1 MYQRGVWR
9 TALTAS
15 SLGLGFVCSTK
26 KFPMNYATNDGA
38 KPVAPP
44 TAAGKVTLSDK
55 QIKELIFDN
64 ISLLCGTAS
73 KELGQK
79 IAGHL
84 GTKLT
89 DMEVVRF
96 SDGEVSCVINES
108 IRGKDVFIIQTCSQ
122 PVNDNI
128 MELLLTIT
136 AARRSGANRIIAVV
150 PYFAYKYHRRG
161 LPISSLSHSRFL
173 WSASNDLAK
182 MLQTVGVDGVL
193 SVDLQRPGQGHE
205 ASFFDSTVPV
215 ETLTSVNMFVSYF
228 KDNIDLGDDVVI
240 VSPNTECAKRAR
252 KFQKKLSA
260 ATGKAVGYASFIDAG
275 TALSNTEDNK
285 QGVATSTS
293 ELLGEVTGADVIVID
308 DVVETGET
316 LISLCRKL
324 IQQGAKRIYFCA
336 PHGMF
341 TQEALQL
348 IDQAPVE
355 LVVVSDSVPL
365 PKQHKSK
372 IVQVSLAYDLARII
386 EKEALVVTTENH
398 EQGKIMHV
406 NSPEKSLEE
415 EVEEYDLE

>member
-1 MYQRGVWR
+1 MHRGVWR
-9 TALTAS
+9 TALAAS
-15 SLGLGFVCSTK
+15 SLGLGLCSTK
-26 KFPMNYATNDGA
+26 KLPMNYTMSDGA
-38 KPVAPP
+38 KPAS
-44 TAAGKVTLSDK
+44 GKVILSDK

-64 ISLLCGTAS
+64 ISLLSGTAS
-73 KELGQK
+73 KELGEK
-79 IAGHL
+79 IASHL

-89 DMEVVRF
+89 NMEVVRF
-96 SDGEVSCVINES
+96 SDGEVSCQINES

-122 PVNDNI
+122 PVNDHI
-128 MELLLTIT
+128 MELLLTVT

-205 ASFFDSTVPV
+205 ACFFDSTVPV
-215 ETLTSVNMFVSYF
+215 ETLTSVNIFVSYF
-228 KDNIDLGDDVVI
+228 KENINLSDNVVI

-260 ATGKAVGYASFIDAG
+260 AVGKNVGYASFIDAG
-275 TALSNTEDNK
+275 AAASNAADGKTDHEASK
-285 QGVATSTS
+285 S
-293 ELLGEVTGADVIVID
+293 ELLGDVAGADVIVID

-316 LISLCRKL
+316 LMSLCRKL
-324 IQQGAKRIYFCA
+324 IQNGAKRIYFCA

-341 TQEALQL
+341 TPEALEL
-348 IDQAPVE
+348 IDRAPVE

-386 EKEALVVTTENH
+386 EKEALVVTTENQ
-398 EQGKIMHV
+398 EQGKIIHV
-406 NSPEKSLEE
+406 NTPEKSLEE
-415 EVEEYDLE
+415 EVEEFELE